1 MSSAQ
6 NATRPGGRTARTR
19 AAVLAAV
26 GDELAEHG
34 YDGLTVDGVATRSGV
49 HRTTVYRRWGT
60 VEGLLVD
67 LLTSGA
73 DDSWAPADTGS
84 LAGDLVALNREARAA
99 LVPAA
104 SLTMAVITASFRLQ
118 AAADALSGFWQD
130 RYERSAVVVTRAI
143 ERGEVPAGTDAERVL
158 MMATAPLYHQLV
170 LRRQPLSA
178 AVAKRY
184 AEDAAA
190 AARAGIVVRH

>member
-1 MSSAQ
+1 MSPAE

-26 GDELAEHG
+26 GEELAEHG
-34 YDGLTVDGVATRSGV
+34 YDGLTVDGVAARSGV

-67 LLTSGA
+67 LLTTGA

-84 LAGDLVALNREARAA
+84 LEGDLVSLNREVRTALAA
-99 LVPAA
+99 AA
-104 SLTMAVITASFRLQ
+104 SLTVAVIAASFRMQ
-118 AAADALSGFWQD
+118 GAADALSGFWRD
-130 RYERSAVVVTRAI
+130 RYERSAIVVTRAI

-158 MMATAPLYHQLV
+158 MLATAPLYHQLV
-170 LRRQPLSA
+170 LRRQPMSA

-190 AARAGIVVRH
+190 AARAGIVLQR